1 MNTEINSAWESLYE
15 QIKACNKCNLCK
27 SRTQTVIGCGPR
39 ENFKFVIIGEAP
51 GEDEDKQGIPFVG
64 KSGQLLN
71 KILEHANIDR
81 DTIYIMN
88 VVKCRPEG
96 NRTPSI
102 QEILSCSDF
111 REAQLLLLQPSII
124 VTMGNPATQS
134 ILGVN
139 KGITSIRGS
148 WVEWRGVQVMPTFH
162 PSYLLRQNPE
172 EYQRLANVVYRD
184 FLAVK
189 ARFESMNK

>member
-1 MNTEINSAWESLYE
+1 MNTEFNSAWESLYE
-15 QIKACNKCNLCK
+15 QIRACTKCDLCK

-71 KILEHANIDR
+71 KILERANIDR

-102 QEILSCSDF
+102 KEIISCSDF

-134 ILGVN
+134 ILGTA
-139 KGITSIRGS
+139 KGITGLRGN
-148 WVEWRGVQVMPTFH
+148 WVEWRGVQIMPTFH
-162 PSYLLRQNPE
+162 PSYLLRQNPD

-189 ARFESMNK
+189 ARLESTK

>member
-102 QEILSCSDF
+102 QEILSCNDF